1 MHARPIFVGMG
12 KLPEKVEELLNAAL
26 VSELTVLDD
35 AGRPVTYPLIPLYD
49 GDKIYMTSSVLFS
62 KKLEHIKRNPK
73 VSMTITDPVGTQ
85 VESFGRVTVQ
95 GEARVIEDDLHSGW
109 ERDVLPLWAA
119 KEPIINK
126 LVKQRFAMPL
136 FWERAIIEITP
147 RRVLLWPGGFT
158 DKEPLTFEVGAAA

>member
-1 MHARPIFVGMG
+1 VRPIFVGMG
-12 KLPEKVEELLNAAL
+12 RLPAEVEELLNAAL

-49 GDKIYMTSSVLFS
+49 GDKINMTSSVLFS
-62 KKLEHIKRNPK
+62 KKLEHIKRNPR

-85 VESFGRVTVQ
+85 VEPFGRVTVQ

-109 ERDVLPLWAA
+109 ERKVLHLWAA

-147 RRVLLWPGGFT
+147 QRILLWPGGFT
-158 DKEPLTFEVGAAA
+158 EREPRSFDVGTAA

>member
-1 MHARPIFVGMG
+1 MG
-12 KLPEKVEELLNAAL
+12 KLPAEVEELLNAAL

-49 GDKIYMTSSVLFS
+49 GDKIFMTSSVLFS
-62 KKLEHIKRNPK
+62 KKLEHIKRNPR
-73 VSMTITDPVGTQ
+73 VSMTISDPVGTQ
-85 VESFGRVTVQ
+85 VEPFGRVTVQ
-95 GEARVIEDDLHSGW
+95 GEARVIDDDLHSGW
-109 ERDVLPLWAA
+109 EREILHLWAA

-147 RRVLLWPGGFT
+147 RRILLWPGGLT
-158 DKEPLTFEVGAAA
+158 EREPRSFQIGTAT